1 MRNLN
6 EQAIELALVAIVYL
20 ILDVT
25 NRLVG
30 GARKQNS
37 AVYQ

>member
-1 MRNLN
+1 
-6 EQAIELALVAIVYL
+6 LVAIVYL

-37 AVYQ
+37 AVYQWKEKWKKLRRWK